1 MRKRVVA
8 AIVALSANAAIAQTS
23 ADLVHLSARD
33 MPAESGKPL
42 DMTFEEI
49 RRAPDAS
56 LVEVSYGRAGA
67 AAPSSMFILKG
78 MCSIAES
85 RGKQYFRA
93 VQISK
98 KPLRFGVTFPEDAGP
113 SEVRAAKVTDKVF
126 SLAECALLNF

>member
-1 MRKRVVA
+1 MRKRFVA
-8 AIVALSANAAIAQTS
+8 AALVLSANVATAQIG
-23 ADLVHLSARD
+23 ADLVHLSAKD
-33 MPAESGKPL
+33 MPAVNGKQP

-49 RRAPDAS
+49 KRAPNNS
-56 LVEVSYGRAGA
+56 LVEVTYESGGS

-98 KPLRFGVTFPEDAGP
+98 KPLRFGVTFPEDSGP
-113 SEVRAAKVTDKVF
+113 ADVKPNNVTDKVY

>member
-1 MRKRVVA
+1 MRKRLVA
-8 AIVALSANAAIAQTS
+8 AVLVLSANGAVAQIG

-33 MPAESGKPL
+33 MPAENGKQP

-49 RRAPDAS
+49 RRAPKTS
-56 LVEVSYGRAGA
+56 LVEVTYASGGT

-93 VQISK
+93 VQIST
-98 KPLRFGVTFPEDAGP
+98 KPLRFGVTFPEDSGP
-113 SEVRAAKVTDKVF
+113 AEAKPNNGSDKVY